1 MGYYATWGGQIKF
14 KDKPSKDIIEKINDC
29 FVCYDQNENTLSV
42 GDYSKYYEDAAYEV
56 LDKIAPLVESGEIE
70 YSGEDESHWRFI
82 FKDGTWNEEYGYIH
96 YESEL
101 TKAEEDKEEFLG
113 RIIDVMQDCFDDQKG
128 KTIEGDWYDKIHS
141 ELESIMKAWEVFK

>member
-1 MGYYATWGGQIKF
+1 M
-14 KDKPSKDIIEKINDC
+14 
-29 FVCYDQNENTLSV
+29 SV
-42 GDYSKYYEDAAYEV
+42 GDYSKYYEDDTYEV

-113 RIIDVMQDCFDDQKG
+113 RIIDVMQDCLDDPKG

-141 ELESIMKAWEVFK
+141 ELEFIMKAWEVFK